1 MEEKE
6 INITTNQEFLK
17 NDIFEIVRVFFPNQK
32 VDVDFEQNLSDNQ
45 ITSTATITFE
55 DNTQTQTRVDQ
66 MPEINSVLQ
75 QKKYMKRYAKLCL
88 YKVCALLTKK
98 DLPWGSLTGIRPTK
112 IGYELIENGIDKT
125 ILREILMR
133 DFFISA
139 KKAKLVS
146 DTINNQNCIIKN
158 DHLVDIYITI
168 PICPSRCSYCSFI
181 SSEYNAVEKIIPDY
195 IQALIK
201 EIRAMKKLIFDK
213 ALVVRT
219 IYIGGGT
226 PSVLSAQQL
235 NQILDELSYPVNEF
249 TVECG
254 RADTITDEK
263 LAVLKSHGVTRI
275 CINPQTFCKKTLK
288 LIGRKVEP
296 EQIFEKYVMALK
308 YNFIVNMDFIAGLPG
323 ESLTT
328 FKHTINT
335 AMDLEPHNVTIHT
348 LSYKHGSVL
357 MQQGLQQ
364 STESVVSQMVEYA
377 YDKLSEH
384 GYKPYYIYRQKNQ
397 AEALENV
404 GYAKPDTVCMFNI
417 DSMEET
423 TSILACGA
431 NAISKRVFDHD
442 GRIERCCNVKM
453 IQDYIARIDEMIK
466 RKEDLFDLKN

>member
-1 MEEKE
+1 
-6 INITTNQEFLK
+6 
-17 NDIFEIVRVFFPNQK
+17 
-32 VDVDFEQNLSDNQ
+32 
-45 ITSTATITFE
+45 
-55 DNTQTQTRVDQ
+55 
-66 MPEINSVLQ
+66 
-75 QKKYMKRYAKLCL
+75 
-88 YKVCALLTKK
+88 
-98 DLPWGSLTGIRPTK
+98 
-112 IGYELIENGIDKT
+112 
-125 ILREILMR
+125 
-133 DFFISA
+133 
-139 KKAKLVS
+139 
-146 DTINNQNCIIKN
+146 
-158 DHLVDIYITI
+158 
-168 PICPSRCSYCSFI
+168 
-181 SSEYNAVEKIIPDY
+181 
-195 IQALIK
+195 
-201 EIRAMKKLIFDK
+201 
-213 ALVVRT
+213 
-219 IYIGGGT
+219 
-226 PSVLSAQQL
+226 
-235 NQILDELSYPVNEF
+235 
-249 TVECG
+249 
-254 RADTITDEK
+254 
-263 LAVLKSHGVTRI
+263 
-275 CINPQTFCKKTLK
+275 
-288 LIGRKVEP
+288 
-296 EQIFEKYVMALK
+296 MALK

-335 AMDLEPHNVTIHT
+335 AMDLEPHNVTINT

>member
-1 MEEKE
+1 MEDKE
-6 INITTNQEFLK
+6 RITIETNQEFLK
-17 NDIFEIVRVFFPNQK
+17 NDIFEIVRVFFPENK
-32 VDVDFEQNLSDNQ
+32 VDVDFQQELTDELIVSK
-45 ITSTATITFE
+45 ATITF
-55 DNTQTQTRVDQ
+55 DNNTRTEVRNDTKPQ
-66 MPEINSVLQ
+66 INSMIQ
-75 QKKYMKRYAKLCL
+75 QKKYMKRFAKLCL
-88 YKVCALLTKK
+88 YKACAYLTKK

-133 DFFISA
+133 DFFISP

-146 DTINNQNCIIKN
+146 DTINNQSCIIRN
-158 DHLVDIYITI
+158 DHLVDIYINI

-181 SSEYNAVEKIIPDY
+181 SSEYKAVEKIVPDY

-201 EIRAMKKLIFDK
+201 EIRAMKKLIIDK

-219 IYIGGGT
+219 MYIGGGT
-226 PSVLSAQQL
+226 PSVLSAEQL
-235 NQILDELSYPVNEF
+235 DMLLDELAYPVNEF

-263 LAVLKSHGVTRI
+263 LDVLKKHGVTRI

-296 EQIFEKYVMALK
+296 QEIFEKYVMALK
-308 YNFIVNMDFIAGLPG
+308 RNFVVNMDFIAGLPG

-335 AMDLEPHNVTIHT
+335 AMELEPHNVTIHT

-357 MQQGLQQ
+357 MQEGGVQQ
-364 STESVVSQMVEYA
+364 SEKIVADMVEYA
-377 YDKLSEH
+377 YDKLSQH

-404 GYAKPDTVCMFNI
+404 GYAKKDTVCVFNI

-431 NAISKRVFDHD
+431 NAISKRVFDEG
-442 GRIERCCNVKM
+442 GRIERSANVKM
-453 IQDYIARIDEMIK
+453 IQDYIARLDEMIQ
-466 RKEDLFDLKN
+466 RKVDLFDMK